1 MKHLELKAYLKLRSL
16 KESLKQGIK
25 NKREGLSAVE
35 IVIAVAVTL
44 GLAFLIFTFF
54 QDKLKNEIL
63 PDIAKK
69 IKELFQ

>member
-16 KESLKQGIK
+16 KESLKKGIK